1 MAGVSPGLYG
11 RAGILPEGG
20 TAMAGMGTRELE
32 EELEGELEYEL
43 EGEYEEELE
52 GEEFLGTIA
61 RGIGGLLGGQGEYEE
76 EYESEEEAEEFFR
89 RIAGLVRRAAPV
101 LRRVAR
107 VAAPIVGTAVGGPL
121 GGILGRVATSALGEG
136 EYEFEGEFEGEYEG
150 ELEEEY
156 EGEEEGEEFLGTIA
170 RGIGGLLGGQ
180 GEYEEE
186 YEGEEEAAPVSQT
199 EAMGE
204 LMAAVASQA
213 RTEAEAEAM
222 AGAATLA
229 VISPRDRAALRRIL
243 PHLVRG
249 SAILTRILRRRR
261 ITRPAVRAVP
271 TIVRRTSRTLVR
283 RAAAG
288 QPVTRR
294 AAARVMATQTR
305 RVLSS
310 PRTCTRAIVRNQRAT
325 RVAAR
330 PRPAAARPRPAAA
343 RRRPVLR

>member
-1 MAGVSPGLYG
+1 MSTQA
-11 RAGILPEGG
+11 
-20 TAMAGMGTRELE
+20 
-32 EELEGELEYEL
+32 LEGELEFEQ

-76 EYESEEEAEEFFR
+76 EFEGEEEAEEFFR
-89 RIAGLVRRAAPV
+89 RIARLVRRAAPI

-121 GGILGRVATSALGEG
+121 GGVLGRVASSALGEG
-136 EYEFEGEFEGEYEG
+136 EFELEGEWELEGEFE
-150 ELEEEY
+150 EEM
-156 EGEEEGEEFLGTIA
+156 EGEEFLGTIA

-186 YEGEEEAAPVSQT
+186 MEGEEEAAPATQT
-199 EAMGE
+199 EAMAE

-222 AGAATLA
+222 IGASTVT
-229 VISPRDRAALRRIL
+229 VISPRDRAALRAIL

-249 SAILTRILRRRR
+249 TAILTRILRRRR
-261 ITRPAVRAVP
+261 TTRPAVRAVP
-271 TIVRRTSRTLVR
+271 AIVRGTTRTLAA

-294 AAARVMATQTR
+294 TAGRVMAAQTR

-310 PRTCTRAIVRNQRAT
+310 PRICTRAIVRNQRAT

-330 PRPAAARPRPAAA
+330 TRPPVRRQPAM
-343 RRRPVLR
+343 R